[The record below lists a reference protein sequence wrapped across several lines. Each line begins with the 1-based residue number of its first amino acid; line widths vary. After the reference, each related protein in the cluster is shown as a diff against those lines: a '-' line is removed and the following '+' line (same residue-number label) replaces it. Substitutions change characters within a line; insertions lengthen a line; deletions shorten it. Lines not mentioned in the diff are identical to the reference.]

1 MSQPAGPPDEPD
13 QPAPAAPVCYRHPD
27 RETHI
32 RCQRCERPIC
42 PDCMRQAP
50 VGFQCPE
57 CVRQGARETR
67 SARTAYGGIRSADPT
82 LTSRVLVVANAA
94 VWVLIVAT
102 GAAASVWVD
111 RLALNPLVACTEAA
125 FGRCV
130 ATHDG
135 VALGS
140 WWQLLTS
147 AFTHVQVLHIGFNM
161 LALWVLGPQLEGV
174 LGRSRFLA
182 VYLLSALAA
191 SACVMWLADPYSQTL
206 GASGAVFGL
215 MGALLVVVLKVR
227 ADPRALVGWIAVNFL
242 LTLVGSGFISWQGH
256 LGGFL
261 GGAALAAVFAFAPR
275 THRSAWQWAGSL
287 AFLALV
293 LALIVVRVAELR

>member
-1 MSQPAGPPDEPD
+1 MSHPAGPPD
-13 QPAPAAPVCYRHPD
+13 QPTQASPPVCYRHPD

-42 PDCMRQAP
+42 PDCMTQAP

-57 CVRQGARETR
+57 CIRQGARETR
-67 SARTAYGGIRSADPT
+67 SGRTAYGGLRSSDPT
-82 LTSRVLVVANAA
+82 LTSRALVLANVA
-94 VWVLIVAT
+94 VWVVIVAT

-111 RLALNPLVACTEAA
+111 RLALNPLVACTDVEL
-125 FGRCV
+125 GRCV

-140 WWQLLTS
+140 WWQLVTS

-191 SACVMWLADPYSQTL
+191 STCVMWLAGEYSQTL

-215 MGALLVVVLKVR
+215 MGALLVVVVKVG
-227 ADPRALVGWIAVNFL
+227 ADPRGLVGWIAVNFL
-242 LTLVGSGFISWQGH
+242 LTVLGSGFISWQGH

-261 GGAALAAVFAFAPR
+261 GGLVLAALFAFAPR
-275 THRSAWQWAGSL
+275 THRAVWQWAGAL
-287 AFLALV
+287 AFTALLV
-293 LALIVVRVAELR
+293 ALIWVRIAELRG